1 LHAKLHSKIQTNIA
15 MEIAVKP
22 ILWTYRKISDTD
34 GNYIAGEHEVRI
46 RMTQNRDPKY
56 ITTCYSSSIEN
67 WDNEKSCPTPSHP
80 KYRDLIAK
88 IKKIEDDI
96 QYEIKTAEKAG
107 RPITHVEI
115 KTTLSNQISLTPV
128 AEKPNKILA
137 YIQSIID
144 HYDAVD
150 NPGYANVFYNNKL
163 TVKKLLKDKDKMFLA
178 FTKADHEAY
187 ERQISGASESTK
199 SHYLRTYYRIWNL
212 AIADGL
218 CTKDHHPKKYIKF
231 KAYKRIRTKKRS
243 IKSDYWERILNLK
256 PGKETRIYRSHLL
269 MQFMYYARGMNFNDM
284 VKLKKE
290 HFVNNG
296 IVYKRSKNKR
306 NYDFELHPEAVRI
319 IQLFEEYHE
328 QSDAGYIFPFV
339 MKEHDTAKKIDVRI
353 DSALKDFNEDSNA
366 MAEAIGWKKQFTSN
380 ALRHG
385 FASHLNEADVDI
397 KIIQEA
403 LGHETQADTRI
414 YLADIEDEI
423 ITNAINGALITPG
436 RKKKQQESQPVTN
449 IVHLNKAVA

>member
-1 LHAKLHSKIQTNIA
+1 MPKSIKNDS
-15 MEIAVKP
+15 MEIVIKP
-22 ILWTYRKISDTD
+22 ILWTYREIVETD
-34 GNYIAGEHEVRI
+34 KNYVVGEHEVRI
-46 RMTQNRDPKY
+46 RMMQNRVPKY
-56 ITTCYSSSIEN
+56 ITTAFSSSIEN
-67 WDNEKSCPTPSHP
+67 WDDKNGRPKTSHP
-80 KYRDLIAK
+80 KFLELSAR
-88 IKKIEDDI
+88 IKKVVDDI
-96 QYEIKTAEKAG
+96 EYEIKSAEKTN

-115 KTTLSNQISLTPV
+115 KANLGNLVKLAAAP
-128 AEKPNKILA
+128 EKPNKILA
-137 YIQSIID
+137 YIQSLID
-144 HYDAVD
+144 YYESVD

-178 FTKADHEAY
+178 FTKSDHEAY
-187 ERQISGASESTK
+187 EKQISGCTESTR

-218 CTKDHHPKKYIKF
+218 CNQNHHPKKHIKF

-243 IKSDYWERILNLK
+243 IKIDYWERILNLK
-256 PGKETRIYRSHLL
+256 PSKDTRIYRSHLL

-284 VKLKKE
+284 LKLKKE
-290 HFVNNG
+290 NFINNG

-319 IQLFEEYHE
+319 IQMFEEYPDR
-328 QSDAGYIFPFV
+328 SDAGYIFPFI

-353 DSALKDFNEDSNA
+353 DSALKDFNEDSKA
-366 MAEAIGWKKQFTSN
+366 MAAAIGWEKQFTSN

-403 LGHETQADTRI
+403 MGHETQADTRI
-414 YLADIEDEI
+414 YLADIEDSI
-423 ITNAINGALITPG
+423 ITQAINSALIKPG
-436 RKKKQQESQPVTN
+436 AKRKQ
-449 IVHLNKAVA
+449 VATQT

>member
-1 LHAKLHSKIQTNIA
+1 
-15 MEIAVKP
+15 MEIAIKP
-22 ILWTYRKISDTD
+22 ILWTYRNIIKTEN
-34 GNYIAGEHEVRI
+34 NYVVGEHEVRI

-56 ITTCYSSSIEN
+56 ITTDYSSSVEN
-67 WDNEKSCPTPSHP
+67 WDEEKGCPKTSHP
-80 KYRDLIAK
+80 KHLELVAK
-88 IKKIEDDI
+88 IKKITDDI
-96 QYEIKTAEKAG
+96 EYEIKTAEKAG
-107 RPITHVEI
+107 RQITHVEI
-115 KTTLSNQISLTPV
+115 KTTLTNQFKLITP

-144 HYDAVD
+144 HYESVK

-187 ERQISGASESTK
+187 EKQISDLTESTK

-243 IKSDYWERILNLK
+243 IKSDYWERILKLK
-256 PGKETRIYRSHLL
+256 PSKDTRIYRSHLL

-284 VKLKKE
+284 IKLKKE
-290 HFVNNG
+290 DFINNG

-306 NYDFELHPEAVRI
+306 NYDFELHPDAVRVI
-319 IQLFEEYHE
+319 KLFEEYPE
-328 QSDAGYIFPFV
+328 QSDAGYIFPFI

-353 DSALKDFNEDSNA
+353 DSALKDFNEDSKA
-366 MAEAIGWKKQFTSN
+366 IAIAIGWNKSFTSN
-380 ALRHG
+380 HLRHG
-385 FASHLNEADVDI
+385 FASHLNEANVDI

-403 LGHETQADTRI
+403 MGHETQADTRI
-414 YLADIEDEI
+414 YLADIEDDI
-423 ITNAINGALITPG
+423 ITNAINAAL
-436 RKKKQQESQPVTN
+436 KKVG
-449 IVHLNKAVA
+449 